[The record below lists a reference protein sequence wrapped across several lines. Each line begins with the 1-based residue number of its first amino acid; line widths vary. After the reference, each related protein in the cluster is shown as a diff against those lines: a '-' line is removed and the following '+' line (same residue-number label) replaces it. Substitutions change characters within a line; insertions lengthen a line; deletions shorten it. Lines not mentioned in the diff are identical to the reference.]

1 GVKGNIV
8 EFIGHEQRI
17 FPIGRLDK
25 DSEGLILL
33 TSNGDIVN
41 EILRAENRHEKEY
54 LVGVNRPV
62 TEAFL
67 RGMARGVRIHNQMT
81 LPCRT
86 ARIAK
91 FGFRIVLTQGLNR
104 QIRLMA
110 AEFGYRVTQLRRV
123 RIDQITLG
131 LLKPG
136 RWRNLTD
143 AELRNL
149 LPGRTDW

>member
-1 GVKGNIV
+1 
-8 EFIGHEQRI
+8 
-17 FPIGRLDK
+17 
-25 DSEGLILL
+25 
-33 TSNGDIVN
+33 
-41 EILRAENRHEKEY
+41 
-54 LVGVNRPV
+54 
-62 TEAFL
+62 
-67 RGMARGVRIHNQMT
+67 M
-81 LPCRT
+81 
-86 ARIAK
+86 
-91 FGFRIVLTQGLNR
+91 LTQGLNR

-123 RIDQITLG
+123 RIAQLTLG

>member
-1 GVKGNIV
+1 
-8 EFIGHEQRI
+8 
-17 FPIGRLDK
+17 
-25 DSEGLILL
+25 
-33 TSNGDIVN
+33 
-41 EILRAENRHEKEY
+41 
-54 LVGVNRPV
+54 
-62 TEAFL
+62 
-67 RGMARGVRIHNQMT
+67 
-81 LPCRT
+81 
-86 ARIAK
+86 
-91 FGFRIVLTQGLNR
+91 
-104 QIRLMA
+104 MA